1 MLGPWP
7 MFVLV
12 LALAVQEQVTGL
24 VLTLAVGHALGRV
37 VPVLLQVWAVAWA
50 AKLVAAPVAEL

>member
-1 MLGPWP
+1 